1 MILQTKKNLNK
12 LKEKKCGEHFSNFGI
27 FTQNKQEYIIMEKA
41 DMDLLKYINKTY
53 LNFYQMRYVYYKN
66 VYNDIII
73 KLLKILICLKKNYTG
88 LYSTFTDFKLENILV
103 FKEGDKIELKLG
115 DVDSWGNNSLPMSSL
130 INMNKTSFTDR
141 RKLTEI
147 ISGKYNNYYLGRK
160 THWEKYHIL
169 RLFEIYLILKNKTIK
184 IPECENPKEPSLRDT
199 EPAFINQCPL
209 SDIYNSNKDSFNKLK
224 MNILEFLKENK
235 HDEWIQFFNLDDDD
249 ILTYENLLNIFE
261 GNIDNI
267 NYSKPPKPKTNE
279 TYLPWLQSLMIIIIS
294 FTLPYIIIKYV
305 FMNKKGRKK
314 KGGKSRKRLRRRR
327 R

>member
-1 MILQTKKNLNK
+1 
-12 LKEKKCGEHFSNFGI
+12 
-27 FTQNKQEYIIMEKA
+27 
-41 DMDLLKYINKTY
+41 
-53 LNFYQMRYVYYKN
+53 
-66 VYNDIII
+66 
-73 KLLKILICLKKNYTG
+73 
-88 LYSTFTDFKLENILV
+88 
-103 FKEGDKIELKLG
+103 
-115 DVDSWGNNSLPMSSL
+115 
-130 INMNKTSFTDR
+130 
-141 RKLTEI
+141 
-147 ISGKYNNYYLGRK
+147 
-160 THWEKYHIL
+160 
-169 RLFEIYLILKNKTIK
+169 
-184 IPECENPKEPSLRDT
+184 
-199 EPAFINQCPL
+199 
-209 SDIYNSNKDSFNKLK
+209 

-294 FTLPYIIIKYV
+294 FILPYIIIKYV